1 MEPISERVSSRGE
14 FSENISQYPVPI
26 SAATIIVTN
35 IKYFMGINSAETFLI
50 YLYMMITLSAGY
62 INYLV

>member
-50 YLYMMITLSAGY
+50 YLSISLHLTQVIS
-62 INYLV
+62 